1 MNTFRKRFL
10 IAGILVGGF
19 FLFGSTTKAEA
30 QSFTLNPASGSIT
43 VSGNQVVQIIA
54 TNPPAANAASIRI
67 TVPTSLM
74 TVTAYTDGAGT
85 LTLQGAGCSGG
96 KFTANQVCVDLAV
109 LGGGNITNGQV
120 IGSFTLTGVADGV
133 ANANF
138 VAGNKYVGSSEFTGV
153 GGTYTIG
160 AGGGAPVDGDGATNE
175 TLPSTGIFDD
185 KNLLWYGLTLVSGG
199 FLVYTYNKNRAKKI
213 LNHSMIDHFFEKN
226 RLE

>member
-30 QSFTLNPASGSIT
+30 QSFTLSPASGSIT
-43 VSGNQVVQIIA
+43 VSGTQVVQIIA
-54 TNPPAANAASIRI
+54 TNPPATNAASIRI

-74 TVTAYTDGAGT
+74 TITGYTDGAGT
-85 LTLQGAGCSGG
+85 LTLLGAGCSGG
-96 KFTANQVCVDLAV
+96 KYTASQVCVDLAV
-109 LGGGNITNGQV
+109 LGGGNITNGEV
-120 IGSFTLTGVADGV
+120 IGSFTLTGVADGL

-138 VAGNKYVGSSEFTGV
+138 VAGNKYVGGSDFTGV

-160 AGGGAPVDGDGATNE
+160 AGGGAPVDGGGATNQ
-175 TLPSTGIFDD
+175 TLPTTGVFDD
-185 KNLLWYGLTLVSGG
+185 KNFLWYGLTLVSGG
-199 FLVYTYNKNRAKKI
+199 FLVYAFNKNRNKRV
-213 LNHSMIDHFFEKN
+213 LQHSMIDHFFEKN